1 MPAITLAQ
9 AEAKLAEWLA
19 ADTAVASGQSVTI
32 EGKSI
37 SRANSAEIR
46 NNIQFWNSM
55 VQSLTASASRGS
67 GIRVRGVTPV

>member
-1 MPAITLAQ
+1 
-9 AEAKLAEWLA
+9 
-19 ADTAVASGQSVTI
+19 VTI

-55 VQSLTASASRGS
+55 VKSITASASRGS